1 MGMAIINV
9 IIIFFVYFFIKY
21 ITWKIIEDLKII
33 PSFIN
38 HLPFSCLKCCQTHTL
53 WITYLVIFYI
63 LNYNWIILISGIIL
77 TVLNAIA
84 LEYDQKTKTIDY
96 DIK

>member
-1 MGMAIINV
+1 M
-9 IIIFFVYFFIKY
+9 
-21 ITWKIIEDLKII
+21 
-33 PSFIN
+33 
-38 HLPFSCLKCCQTHTL
+38 L
-53 WITYLVIFYI
+53 WITYLIIFYI

-77 TVLNAIA
+77 TILNAIA